1 MHIWREC
8 LSALT
13 LEGTGELEPGQVFP
27 KRQHDCFYVLNKV
40 CLSAQVSG
48 VNDTQFRLFSGHGQF
63 TVSPAAPLQ
72 MGREA
77 MLPPG
82 YSLFYLFADLGV
94 NQVKKKPN
102 LNGVQMIIL
111 FQNLSNEG
119 LQQYSVLNSQ
129 LSQR

>member
-1 MHIWREC
+1 M
-8 LSALT
+8 
-13 LEGTGELEPGQVFP
+13 
-27 KRQHDCFYVLNKV
+27 
-40 CLSAQVSG
+40 SG

-94 NQVKKKPN
+94 NQVKKKTQSEWCPN
-102 LNGVQMIIL
+102 D
-111 FQNLSNEG
+111 
-119 LQQYSVLNSQ
+119 NS
-129 LSQR
+129 LPEFI